1 MARVLKFGGTSV
13 STAERIREIAVI
25 SKSILAEEDKVI
37 VVVSAM
43 GKDPATQYIG
53 TTDFLINMGNKAV
66 EGDKSFKADLEYL
79 EERHINAAK
88 ELLNDENFKEFSVF
102 LEAKIANLGN
112 LLNGI
117 FLLKE
122 MSAKALDCVCSF
134 GELCSSK
141 LVALYFDEK
150 MKPTRFL
157 DARRVLRTNSD
168 FGAAIVD
175 FAITNEQILLQTK
188 KEGMYVMGGF
198 IATNDKEMTT
208 TLGRGGSDY
217 TAAIMAAGIKA
228 DRLEIWTD
236 VNGVMT
242 ADPRKVKDAFSLTH
256 LTYEEAMEM
265 SHFGAKVLHPPTVQ
279 PAFSNDIPIYIKNTF
294 EPDYPGTCI
303 SREANDEHLV
313 KGVSSIA
320 NVSLLNIQGTGLI
333 GVSGIAAR
341 LFNALARAKV
351 NIILI
356 TQASSE
362 HSITFAVKPEDA
374 ERSEFVINNE
384 FEYEINAN
392 QINSLNV
399 QNDLSIVAIIGSRM
413 RKVSGISGR
422 MFKSLGQNGINV
434 YAIAQGSSEL
444 NISAVV
450 HKNDTEKALSALH
463 ESFFLSDTKTLNLFV
478 LGVGLIGGTLLQ
490 QIEKQTEKLLKDK
503 SLRFRIVA
511 LGNSRKMLFDANGIE
526 IDSYKTRLDSDGNKA
541 DLSGFVKR
549 MLELN
554 LPNSI
559 FVDNTASKA
568 PSEFYEEI
576 IKHSIS
582 IVTPN
587 KIANTLSQERYENL
601 RRLSKA
607 NNARFRYETNVGAGL
622 PVIST
627 LRDLLNSGDE
637 VHKITAV
644 LSGSLSFIF
653 NSFKIGSSFYD
664 IVKEAKEK
672 GYTEPDPRDDLGLT
686 DVARKALILS
696 REIGRK
702 MELSDIEIEAIM
714 PDSCM
719 EAETVEDFF
728 KELESQNG
736 YFDNL
741 LQSALD
747 KQQVLRVMAEITK
760 DKSSV
765 KLMKVD
771 ATNPFYSLS
780 GSENM
785 IAFQTERYF
794 DTPLVVRGPG
804 AGAEVTAAGV
814 FAEIISEA
822 DEIDGN

>member
-13 STAERIREIAVI
+13 STAARIREIAEI
-25 SKSILAEEDKVI
+25 SKSILAEEDKV
-37 VVVSAM
+37 VVIVSAM
-43 GKDPATQYIG
+43 GKDPATKYIG
-53 TTDFLINMGNKAV
+53 TTDFLINMGKKAV
-66 EGDKSFKADLEYL
+66 NADKAFLEDLAYL
-79 EERHINAAK
+79 EERHRNAAK
-88 ELLNDENFKEFSVF
+88 ELLNDENFINFSNF
-102 LEAKIANLGN
+102 LDAKIKNLSN
-112 LLNGI
+112 LLNGVY
-117 FLLKE
+117 LLKE
-122 MSAKALDCVCSF
+122 MSPKALDCICSF

-141 LVALYFDEK
+141 LVAYYFSEK
-150 MKPTRFL
+150 MKDVRFL
-157 DARRVLRTNSD
+157 DARRVVRTNSD
-168 FGAAIVD
+168 FGAAIVN
-175 FAITNEQILLQTK
+175 FNITNEQILLQTK
-188 KEGMYVMGGF
+188 DEGMYVMGGF

-217 TAAIMAAGIKA
+217 SAAIMAAGIKA
-228 DRLEIWTD
+228 DQLEIWTD

-279 PAFSNDIPIYIKNTF
+279 PAFTNNIPIYIKNTF
-294 EPDYPGTCI
+294 NPDYPGTCI
-303 SREANDEHLV
+303 SREVNDKHLV
-313 KGVSSIA
+313 KGVSSIG

-362 HSITFAVKPEDA
+362 HSITFAVKPEDT
-374 ERSEFVINNE
+374 ERASFVIDNE

-392 QINSLNV
+392 QINPVSV
-399 QNDLSIVAIIGSRM
+399 QSDLAIVAIIGSGM

-422 MFKSLGQNGINV
+422 LFKSLGQNGINV

-444 NISAVV
+444 NISAVI
-450 HKNDTEKALSALH
+450 HKDDINKALNALH
-463 ESFFLSDTKTLNLFV
+463 QSFFLSDTKTLNLFV
-478 LGVGLIGGTLLQ
+478 LGVGLIGGTLLK
-490 QIEKQTEKLLKDK
+490 QIEKQTSKLLKDK

-511 LGNSRKMLFDANGIE
+511 LSNSRKMLFDENGIAIE
-526 IDSYKTRLDSDGNKA
+526 AYKDRLEKEGETAN
-541 DLSGFVKR
+541 LEGFVDK
-549 MLELN
+549 MIGCN
-554 LPNSI
+554 LANSI
-559 FVDNTASKA
+559 FIDCTASKA
-568 PSEFYEEI
+568 PSESYEKI
-576 IKHSIS
+576 IKESIS
-582 IVTPN
+582 IITPN
-587 KIANTLSQERYENL
+587 KVANTLSQEKYENL
-601 RRLSKA
+601 RVLSKA
-607 NNARFRYETNVGAGL
+607 NNARFKYETNVGAGL

-627 LRDLLNSGDE
+627 LRDLINSGDE

-653 NSFKIGSSFYD
+653 NSFKIGSSFYE

-696 REIGRK
+696 REIGKK
-702 MELSDIEIEAIM
+702 MELSDIGIEPIM
-714 PDSCM
+714 PEKCM
-719 EAETVEDFF
+719 DAETVDDFF
-728 KELESQNG
+728 EELKSHNG

-747 KQQVLRVMAEITK
+747 KQQVLRIMAEITK
-760 DKSSV
+760 EKTSV

-771 ATNPFYSLS
+771 ASNPFYSLT

-814 FAEIISEA
+814 FAEIITEA
-822 DEIDGN
+822 DELDSN

>member
-13 STAERIREIAVI
+13 STPERIKEICEI
-25 SKSILAEEDKVI
+25 SKNILAQEDKVI

-43 GKDPATQYIG
+43 GKDPATKYIG
-53 TTDFLINMGNKAV
+53 TTDYLINMGKKA
-66 EGDKSFKADLEYL
+66 EKADKSFIEELSYL
-79 EERHINAAK
+79 EERHINAATA
-88 ELLNDENFKEFSVF
+88 LLNKENLAHFTEFLGQKVN
-102 LEAKIANLGN
+102 NLRN
-112 LLNGI
+112 LLHGVY
-117 FLLKE
+117 LLKE
-122 MSAKALDCVCSF
+122 LSAKALDCICSF

-141 LVALYFDEK
+141 LVSLYFSQK
-150 MKPTRFL
+150 MPSTKFL

-168 FGAAIVD
+168 FGAALINFD
-175 FAITNEQILLQTK
+175 ITDQQIDIQTQK
-188 KEGMYVMGGF
+188 DGMYVMGGF

-228 DRLEIWTD
+228 DSLEIWTD

-242 ADPRKVKDAFSLTH
+242 ADPRKVKEAFSLTH

-279 PAFSNDIPIYIKNTF
+279 PALSSNIPIYIKNTF

-303 SREANDEHLV
+303 SQEANDKHLV

-320 NVSLLNIQGTGLI
+320 NVSLLSIQGTGLI

-362 HSITFAVKPEDA
+362 HSITFAIKPEDVERA
-374 ERSEFVINNE
+374 EFIIHAE
-384 FEYEINAN
+384 FEYEINAG
-392 QINSLNV
+392 QINQLNI
-399 QNDLSIVAIIGSRM
+399 QNDLSIVAIIGSGM
-413 RKVSGISGR
+413 RQVSGISGR
-422 MFKSLGQNGINV
+422 MFKSLGQNGINI

-450 HKNDTEKALSALH
+450 HSNDTVKALNALH
-463 ESFFLSDTKTLNLFV
+463 QSFFLSNTKTLNLFV

-490 QIEKQTEKLLKDK
+490 QIKKQTEKLLKDK
-503 SLRFRIVA
+503 SLRFKIVA
-511 LGNSRKMLFDANGIE
+511 LSNSRKMLFDENGIE
-526 IDSYKTRLDSDGNKA
+526 IDGYKEHLEKGNDADLKGFVEKMISMNKA
-541 DLSGFVKR
+541 
-549 MLELN
+549 
-554 LPNSI
+554 NSI
-559 FVDNTASKA
+559 FIDNTASKA

-576 IKHSIS
+576 LKKSIS

-587 KIANTLSQERYENL
+587 KVANTLSQERYENL
-601 RRLSKA
+601 RHLAKV

-627 LRDLLNSGDE
+627 LKDLLNSGDK
-637 VHKITAV
+637 VLKITAV

-653 NSFKIGSSFYD
+653 NSFKTGTSFYD

-696 REIGRK
+696 REIGLK
-702 MELSDIEIEAIM
+702 MELSDIDLQPIL
-714 PDSCM
+714 PQKCM
-719 EAETVEDFF
+719 DAETVDDFF
-728 KELESQNG
+728 NELKANEG

-741 LQSALD
+741 LQKALD
-747 KQQVLRVMAEITK
+747 NQSVLRIIAEITPE
-760 DKSSV
+760 KSQVSLQQV
-765 KLMKVD
+765 N
-771 ATNPFYSLS
+771 ASNPFYSLL

-785 IAFQTERYF
+785 IVFKTERYF
-794 DTPLVVRGPG
+794 DTPLIVRGPG

-814 FAEIISEA
+814 FAEIIAEA
-822 DEIDGN
+822 NELDAN